1 MNLQTYSWPYQILP
15 ATVEVLEKEAEK
27 YIVLSASPFLLFSF
41 FSFLDSIAF
50 VWNISRMLFLAFP
63 DETLVSRIPGLTD
76 A

>member
-1 MNLQTYSWPYQILP
+1 MNLQTYSWPYEILP

-50 VWNISRMLFLAFP
+50 VWNISRMLFLVFR
-63 DETLVSRIPGLTD
+63 DETSVSRTPGLTD